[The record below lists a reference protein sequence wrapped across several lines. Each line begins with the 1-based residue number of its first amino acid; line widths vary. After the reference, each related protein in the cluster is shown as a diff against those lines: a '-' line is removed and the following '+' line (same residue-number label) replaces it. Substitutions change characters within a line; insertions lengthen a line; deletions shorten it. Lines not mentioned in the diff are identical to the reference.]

1 MAELVSISDIINR
14 ATGGAGAF
22 ENLFFFKDARI
33 AAAAAVTTTIGFW
46 NSLWQ
51 YNGHPAGGAV
61 PTTAAVPTRATT
73 GSLFQANPGGG
84 RQKWITGIAGTCATY
99 GTLVLYDRL
108 LHNGGLSGTVITAQT
123 VGGTLTRYTNGD
135 GNQIWLEIYT
145 QIGNTQTTVTASYT
159 NQAGV
164 AGRTTTARLIGGA
177 SYREAQRVLQLPLQ
191 AGDTGVQSVESVTL
205 AATTGTAGDFGVVIA
220 HPLITA
226 AFDEVGVGALRD
238 TISAVPG
245 PVEIVTDACLSMF
258 WQAAVSSGSI
268 NLFASLHSVEA

>member
-108 LHNGGLSGTVITAQT
+108 LHNGGLSG
-123 VGGTLTRYTNGD
+123 N